1 MELKCSFYQVVEVE
15 DIEVESLYYYTT
27 FGNVDN
33 LEAST
38 SWQELP
44 SVICANPCVIISQL
58 YMSKLVSHILESF
71 KKSALDFGTYSKKGF
86 IYDQKNTLQI
96 KEI

>member
-38 SWQELP
+38 S
-44 SVICANPCVIISQL
+44 
-58 YMSKLVSHILESF
+58 
-71 KKSALDFGTYSKKGF
+71 
-86 IYDQKNTLQI
+86 
-96 KEI
+96 